1 MIGFAATIRPGNRL
15 MSVPTPPSPI
25 PKKIPASA
33 PRDQTRPLPS
43 PGSSEP
49 ESEPRFA
56 PAERQGEFGRLGR
69 YRVLRKIG
77 QGGMGAV
84 YLGFD
89 QGLQRKVAL
98 KVMLPEYSANRPVRE
113 RFLREARSAAQVK
126 SDHVVTI
133 FDVGEEQ
140 GVPYIAMEYL
150 QGCTLAHYLDTRG
163 ELTVGQAVRIAGEA
177 ALGLA
182 AAHAK
187 GLVHRDVK
195 PTNLWLEA
203 PRGRVK
209 LLDFGLARQEKAG
222 AEITQT
228 GLVVGTPSF
237 MSPEQARAQRV
248 DVRSDL
254 FSLGS
259 VLYRLCSSRLPFQ
272 GDSPLDVLTALTRED
287 PPPLRRINPEVPDAL
302 AALVHRLLEKDP
314 DHRIQTAREVV
325 AVLQTIASSTPSK
338 GEQEDAPRINP
349 RSEDDWPGLD
359 NSSDSETSGS
369 NALPGK
375 RKRTWIWVALGL
387 SVVATALLVMI
398 LNLGNGSDE
407 PVGDG
412 SDPTVNSDPIMADPN
427 STSRWVLS
435 AGGSITI
442 RTGAGEREI
451 RSSKEALPATFQL
464 KRVNLSDRPIT
475 GRELGYLNNL
485 PDLDYLSLKGTPIT
499 DAGLK
504 GNLQGLPNLTQL
516 ELGGTRITDEA
527 LACLARLPK
536 LHSLWLEQTRVG
548 DEAMT
553 RYVKDVDGMK
563 RIYLNHTQI
572 TDAGLEPLLH
582 ISDLW
587 ELSLSH
593 TTISDAGLL
602 HLQAMKSLR
611 GISLESTRITRDGL
625 SKLRAALPSCNI
637 GADSSLQQ
645 P

>member
-1 MIGFAATIRPGNRL
+1 
-15 MSVPTPPSPI
+15 
-25 PKKIPASA
+25 
-33 PRDQTRPLPS
+33 
-43 PGSSEP
+43 
-49 ESEPRFA
+49 
-56 PAERQGEFGRLGR
+56 
-69 YRVLRKIG
+69 
-77 QGGMGAV
+77 MGAV

-89 QGLQRKVAL
+89 HGLQRKVAL
-98 KVMLPEYSANRPVRE
+98 KVMLPEYSSNRPVRE
-113 RFLREARSAAQVK
+113 RFLREARAAAQVR

-140 GVPYIAMEYL
+140 GIPYIAMEYL

-163 ELTVGQAVRIAGEA
+163 ELTVGQAIRIGGES

-187 GLVHRDVK
+187 GLVHRDIK

-228 GLVVGTPSF
+228 GFVVGTPSF

-259 VLYRLCSSRLPFQ
+259 VLYRMCSGRLPFQ
-272 GDSPLDVLTALTRED
+272 GDSPLDVLTALTREE
-287 PPPLRRINPEVPDAL
+287 PPPLRRLNPEVPEAL
-302 AALVHRLLEKDP
+302 AGLVHRLLEKDP

-325 AVLQTIASSTPSK
+325 AVLQTIASSTTSR
-338 GEQEDAPRINP
+338 GDQEDAPRINP
-349 RSEDDWPGLD
+349 PTEDDWPALEQ
-359 NSSDSETSGS
+359 SSDAETSGS
-369 NALPGK
+369 NAHPGK
-375 RKRTWIWVALGL
+375 RKLLWIWVALGL
-387 SVVATALLVMI
+387 SVVATALLVI
-398 LNLGNGSDE
+398 LLNLGNACDLA
-407 PVGDG
+407 PADG
-412 SDPTVNSDPIMADPN
+412 SDPEKNPAPIKADPN
-427 STSRWVLS
+427 STSQWVLS

-442 RTGAGEREI
+442 RTGAGEREVK
-451 RSSKEALPATFQL
+451 SSREALPAVFQL
-464 KRVNLSDRPIT
+464 KRVNLTGRLIT
-475 GRELGYLNNL
+475 DRELGYLNNL

-516 ELGGTRITDEA
+516 ELGGTRITDA
-527 LACLARLPK
+527 SLACLVRLPK
-536 LHSLWLEQTRVG
+536 LHSLWLDQTRVG
-548 DEAMT
+548 DEAMA
-553 RYVKDVDGMK
+553 RYVKDTAGMK
-563 RIYLNHTQI
+563 RLYLNHTQI
-572 TDAGLEPLLH
+572 TDAGLEPLRQ
-582 ISDLW
+582 IPDLW

-593 TTISDAGLL
+593 TAITDAGLL

-611 GISLESTRITRDGL
+611 GISLESSRITRDGL
-625 SKLRAALPSCNI
+625 KKLRAALPKCNI
-637 GADSSLQQ
+637 GADRFLEQ